1 MQYMSKPRRMMS
13 KAPPPTAM
21 PTMAPVLRMGE
32 GAAVAEALVVDTTDE
47 EAVVEVD
54 VGRDVVELGDAD
66 VVEIDVLDDAIG
78 DDVDD
83 GTAVMVAARKV
94 ASFSLSV
101 IHENQRSV
109 GELEAIQVCQ

>member
-1 MQYMSKPRRMMS
+1 MS

-32 GAAVAEALVVDTTDE
+32 GATVAEALVVDTPDE

-54 VGRDVVELGDAD
+54 VGRDVVELGDAE
-66 VVEIDVLDDAIG
+66 VVEIDAIE
-78 DDVDD
+78 DDVD
-83 GTAVMVAARKV
+83 GSTAVIVAARKV
-94 ASFSLSV
+94 ASSSLSV